1 MRRRKSARAA
11 AGILCLTVLL
21 CRLRTASAEKPYI
34 CPLPDGTLTDTFG
47 AGRGHG
53 GIDLAAPAGT
63 EIYAA
68 ADGIVETAGW
78 EKGYGNYIILRH
90 EDGFR
95 TLYGH
100 CAALLV
106 TQETAVHCGDCI
118 ALVGETGD
126 ATGPHLHFEVRAQ
139 DTRLDPAAYVRG
151 IAYAMD

>member
-1 MRRRKSARAA
+1 MQHRKSARAA
-11 AGILCLTVLL
+11 AGIICLTALL
-21 CRLRTASAEKPYI
+21 WRLRAVPAEKSYI
-34 CPLPDGTLTDTFG
+34 CPLPNGTLTDAFG

-90 EDGFR
+90 ADGFR

-100 CAALLV
+100 CAELLV
-106 TQETAVHCGDCI
+106 TQETAVHCGECI
-118 ALVGETGD
+118 ALVGATGD

-139 DTRLDPAAYVRG
+139 DTRLDPMEYVD
-151 IAYAMD
+151 IPQ